1 MKMEMSIKLICQL
14 SLLWFFCFSGQRRL
28 RFFFFFS
35 TRELKEQVPERPQA
49 DPEVLRPVPQW
60 AGSLGK
66 TPFGRRERGWG
77 FAGGS
82 AAFLGQLQ
90 SAQLR
95 LH

>member
-1 MKMEMSIKLICQL
+1 MKMEMSVKLICQL
-14 SLLWFFCFSGQRRL
+14 FAVVFLLLWSKKVDI
-28 RFFFFFS
+28 FFS

-66 TPFGRRERGWG
+66 IPFGRREWGWG

-82 AAFLGQLQ
+82 AAFLEQLQ

>member
-1 MKMEMSIKLICQL
+1 MVFL
-14 SLLWFFCFSGQRRL
+14 LLWSKKVEV
-28 RFFFFFS
+28 FFFFFS

>member
-1 MKMEMSIKLICQL
+1 MVFL
-14 SLLWFFCFSGQRRL
+14 LLWSKKVEVFCFV
-28 RFFFFFS
+28 FFFS